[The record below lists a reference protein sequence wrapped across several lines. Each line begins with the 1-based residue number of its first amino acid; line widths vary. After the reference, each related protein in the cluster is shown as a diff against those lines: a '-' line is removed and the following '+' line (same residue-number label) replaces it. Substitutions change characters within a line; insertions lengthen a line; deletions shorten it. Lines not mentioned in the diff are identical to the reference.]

1 MGTKH
6 KGMHIDRANEIAVA
20 GKAAGVACPGS
31 ASGFVTMP
39 TSGTPA
45 TGSSFG
51 AGEARDAS
59 LFGFVGEV
67 VNILAVLPA
76 GHALVV
82 MASSVPAAHAV
93 RIADEQGSD
102 LVFNTEVNHG
112 PGRFMAHIPNAP
124 LGTLTYLALRA
135 LQLLPTARVL
145 LAPALFFGEVPQ
157 LFAALPFERADAA
170 PGHEQGGACVRGDG
184 SQVNFSQVYGRDGR
198 AWGMFGLL
206 HLDADVQGVTP
217 VPDQRT
223 RASMFRKS
231 DGQDEGGSPSAHRQ
245 DHTPRLL
252 VYRLCGPLDRV
263 EAFDAPGVLHAQFG
277 MLAAYLAGGLD
288 VGEEGMGD
296 LLDGLGIEGELPF
309 RRLFQLT
316 ATGPA
321 GMGHTRILVQFHAQ
335 VPDPRRFHLRLF
347 ETLEEHRSKV
357 IELIHANCVHMFVFF
372 SSTRKAVMRS
382 VSGETREAGSLSPR
396 PLNGTGAP
404 AAYIDEETDPKCQ
417 KRTSHLA
424 RSGTKK
430 ADMTYFLTHA
440 LNALDQPRPKQSKY
454 GSKYKE

>member
-59 LFGFVGEV
+59 LFGFVREV

-145 LAPALFFGEVPQ
+145 LAPALLSSELSELSASLPLEGADVVP
-157 LFAALPFERADAA
+157 
-170 PGHEQGGACVRGDG
+170 GDD
-184 SQVNFSQVYGRDGR
+184 QGR
-198 AWGMFGLL
+198 ARAGGHGGKAGSPRGQQLL
-206 HLDADVQGVTP
+206 GRGQEFASPGALRSEPCQLEAP
-217 VPDQRT
+217 VPHQGARPDVFQQSKRQHQG
-223 RASMFRKS
+223 RVAF
-231 DGQDEGGSPSAHRQ
+231 AHRQ
-245 DHTPRLL
+245 HYAPLLL
-252 VYRLCGPLDRV
+252 VEGLGGPLDRV
-263 EAFDAPGVLHAQFG
+263 ERFGAPGVRACQLG
-277 MLAAYLAGGLD
+277 MLPAQLARGLGRAEED
-288 VGEEGMGD
+288 AEEG
-296 LLDGLGIEGELPF
+296 
-309 RRLFQLT
+309 RRKR
-316 ATGPA
+316 G
-321 GMGHTRILVQFHAQ
+321 
-335 VPDPRRFHLRLF
+335 
-347 ETLEEHRSKV
+347 S
-357 IELIHANCVHMFVFF
+357 
-372 SSTRKAVMRS
+372 
-382 VSGETREAGSLSPR
+382 SLSGDEGVLER
-396 PLNGTGAP
+396 H
-404 AAYIDEETDPKCQ
+404 EETA
-417 KRTSHLA
+417 S
-424 RSGTKK
+424 S
-430 ADMTYFLTHA
+430 
-440 LNALDQPRPKQSKY
+440 
-454 GSKYKE
+454 